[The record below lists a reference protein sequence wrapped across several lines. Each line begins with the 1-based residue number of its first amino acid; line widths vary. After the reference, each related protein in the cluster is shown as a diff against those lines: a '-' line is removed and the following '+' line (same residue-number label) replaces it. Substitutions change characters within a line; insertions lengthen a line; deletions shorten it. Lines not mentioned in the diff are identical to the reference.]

1 MTSQATE
8 KALQELLDKRAI
20 EELRYRYWYAILD
33 KDVDRLVS
41 LFTDD
46 VRLEYGFGIELTGR
60 DEARGF
66 FTRLLGSADLLRQVP
81 RGANGLV
88 ELTGEDT
95 AKGRWMVEAI
105 TLSKGRTTGSLSSVQ
120 YFEEYSKVDGAWKLA
135 KIRNDYLYF
144 ENVELQER

>member
-8 KALQELLDKRAI
+8 KALQELLEKRAI

-60 DEARGF
+60 DEARNF
-66 FTRLLGSADLLRQVP
+66 FTRLLGSPDLLRQVP

-88 ELTGEDT
+88 ELTGEDS

-144 ENVELQER
+144 ENVELQQR